1 MISGPPHDEGH
12 IDSVHCRLE
21 ADRQT
26 MQGEGHPRRNSLSL
40 ARRRCWP
47 GQSQGGR
54 SSGASRLGSR
64 RRNGRPRRG
73 PASARHPVSRS
84 SRALRHPARRCV
96 RSCRASKAIIDA
108 GALKIDES
116 KEMAETALVKIL
128 IGSSTFAFAGRANA
142 APIECRESCR
152 RVDHRGFDEQGVVT
166 VGPVGCDAKPWPL
179 SVSSKNRR
187 SKTLGRTSRIRLQT
201 PPSTSLRIPPTTS
214 LNRERYYSPLLG
226 FGQSLGIKP
235 MPTFEH

>member
-12 IDSVHCRLE
+12 IDLVHCRLE

-116 KEMAETALVKIL
+116 KEMAETAREDLDRIFNIRL
-128 IGSSTFAFAGRANA
+128 RWQGNA
-142 APIECRESCR
+142 APMNVESHAGESITG
-152 RVDHRGFDEQGVVT
+152 D
-166 VGPVGCDAKPWPL
+166 L
-179 SVSSKNRR
+179 MSKAW
-187 SKTLGRTSRIRLQT
+187 
-201 PPSTSLRIPPTTS
+201 
-214 LNRERYYSPLLG
+214 
-226 FGQSLGIKP
+226 
-235 MPTFEH
+235 

>member
-1 MISGPPHDEGH
+1 MTKAISIECLP
-12 IDSVHCRLE
+12 SRS
-21 ADRQT
+21 RQANNA
-26 MQGEGHPRRNSLSL
+26 RRRPSPAEQLSL

-73 PASARHPVSRS
+73 PASARQPVSRS

-108 GALKIDES
+108 GTLKIDES

-142 APIECRESCR
+142 ATIECRESCR

-187 SKTLGRTSRIRLQT
+187 SEMRLPASAPIGGRRRTR
-201 PPSTSLRIPPTTS
+201 PG
-214 LNRERYYSPLLG
+214 ERPL
-226 FGQSLGIKP
+226 S
-235 MPTFEH
+235 MRC

>member
-1 MISGPPHDEGH
+1 MCRADVEPQAHEAVAKLLRDIAQSLADQENVDLARIRIGPVDSDHPMISGPPHDEGH

-26 MQGEGHPRRNSLSL
+26 MRGEGHPRRNSLSL

-54 SSGASRLGSR
+54 SSGASRLESR

-96 RSCRASKAIIDA
+96 RSCRESEAIIDA

-116 KEMAETALVKIL
+116 KEMAEAALVKIL

-142 APIECRESCR
+142 APMNVESHAGESITG
-152 RVDHRGFDEQGVVT
+152 D
-166 VGPVGCDAKPWPL
+166 L
-179 SVSSKNRR
+179 MSKAW
-187 SKTLGRTSRIRLQT
+187 
-201 PPSTSLRIPPTTS
+201 
-214 LNRERYYSPLLG
+214 
-226 FGQSLGIKP
+226 
-235 MPTFEH
+235 